1 MRVCVRESLTSFPV
15 TARNRIVS
23 KSGRVGYRAQTRTQH
38 VRQTIAPKDKINS
51 PIRSGICYRCSQEEP
66 PFGRRR
72 SKEAG
77 LYFVG
82 ESGREKQ
89 AKPWDEEYKERAR
102 DVSSKMEPGDSS
114 RRNSISR
121 MSHDAFLLI
130 FCEPRVSAIELNIN
144 VAQ

>member
-1 MRVCVRESLTSFPV
+1 MQ
-15 TARNRIVS
+15 
-23 KSGRVGYRAQTRTQH
+23 SGRASFWAEALERGRPLFCWRVRTGK
-38 VRQTIAPKDKINS
+38 T
-51 PIRSGICYRCSQEEP
+51 G
-66 PFGRRR
+66 
-72 SKEAG
+72 
-77 LYFVG
+77 
-82 ESGREKQ
+82 Q
-89 AKPWDEEYKERAR
+89 ALGSDEEYKERAR